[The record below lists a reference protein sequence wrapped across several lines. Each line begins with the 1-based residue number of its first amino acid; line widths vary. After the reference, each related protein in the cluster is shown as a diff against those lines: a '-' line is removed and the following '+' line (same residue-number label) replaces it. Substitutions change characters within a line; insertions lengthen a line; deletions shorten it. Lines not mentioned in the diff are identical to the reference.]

1 MSAQT
6 IYNQLR
12 AAGMTH
18 IGACAMLGN
27 FQAESALKANN
38 VQDGY
43 GYTDYGYTEA
53 VDAGALD
60 FLDGIGY
67 GLYQLTYGPRK
78 AGYLAYAR
86 SKGASIGSEATQ
98 VEYAVIELKKDYPGL
113 WKYLCSTTDL
123 YTATARVCKEFER
136 PAINNIDER
145 YKYAQQFAAN
155 YINEQPN
162 DIVEP
167 GNEQIESAETYW
179 PPRTLAKGMKGA
191 DVVALQGLL
200 LAHGHAITA
209 NGDYGELTKRAVMA
223 YQAENGLTADGIA
236 GNQTW
241 TEILRR

>member
-6 IYNQLR
+6 IYAQLI
-12 AAGMTH
+12 AVGMTH

-145 YKYAQQFAAN
+145 YKYALQFAN

-167 GNEQIESAETYW
+167 ENEQIEAAETYW

-200 LAHGHAITA
+200 LAHNHVVTSD
-209 NGDYGELTKRAVMA
+209 GDYGELTKRAVMA

-241 TEILRR
+241 AAITKR